1 MAVFCYQAID
11 NKGRNVKGVMSAQ
24 SEPDL
29 EEKIKASGMWLLEA
43 TMEAPPTASAKAVA
57 RKESWTAFGKV
68 PRRELIEFCTLMSF
82 QCRVGIPLLQSLEQA
97 GQDCQYPRFKRVIGG
112 MQQHI
117 ESGLLFYESLEKFPG
132 TFSAHFVSI
141 VRAGELSSKLPEA
154 FTDLKEYLE
163 WVEQVLADVRQ
174 ASLYPAITLAVVSGF
189 GLFLFTFIIPKFVI
203 LLEGLKVPIPLL
215 TRIIFGVSDFAKA
228 TWWVWVL
235 VLIFL
240 MIGIPIGRRMSKRFA
255 YAVDYVKI
263 HLPIFGELNL
273 MLAMSRFAHN
283 LSILYSSGISI
294 IQALTL
300 CQGLIDCVP
309 VEQAVS
315 SVETD
320 VKAGNTVSEAMRK
333 HKIFPPILLRMVTM
347 GEGTGSLDKSLQN
360 VSDYYNEIIPRRIKK
375 VFSFLEPAM
384 TLMLIFMV
392 GAIALSIY
400 LPLISVMSAIG
411 K

>member
-1 MAVFCYQAID
+1 
-11 NKGRNVKGVMSAQ
+11 
-24 SEPDL
+24 
-29 EEKIKASGMWLLEA
+29 
-43 TMEAPPTASAKAVA
+43 
-57 RKESWTAFGKV
+57 V

-82 QCRVGIPLLQSLEQA
+82 QCRVGIPLLQALDLA
-97 GQDCQYPRFKRVIGG
+97 GQDCQTPRFKRVIGG
-112 MQQHI
+112 MQMHI
-117 ESGLLFYESLEKFPG
+117 EAGLLFYEALEKYPG
-132 TFSAHFVSI
+132 TFSPHFVSI

-174 ASLYPAITLAVVSGF
+174 ASLYPAITLVVVSAF
-189 GLFLFTFIIPKFVI
+189 GLFLFTFIIPKFVV
-203 LLEGLKVPIPLL
+203 LLEGLKVPIPML

-235 VLIFL
+235 GLIFL
-240 MIGIPIGRRMSKRFA
+240 MVGIPIGRRMSKGFA
-255 YAVDYVKI
+255 YAMDYIKI

-273 MLAMSRFAHN
+273 MLALSRFSHN
-283 LSILYSSGISI
+283 LSILYSSGIPI

-309 VEQAVS
+309 VERAVNT
-315 SVETD
+315 VETD
-320 VKAGNTVSEAMRK
+320 VKAGHTISEAMRK

-347 GEGTGSLDKSLQN
+347 GEGTGTLDKSLQN

-375 VFSFLEPAM
+375 VFTFLEPAM

-400 LPLISVMSAIG
+400 LPLLTLMSSIG